1 MSKSVLIANVSSAEV
16 SLEPMPANCVVDG
29 TPKSGSQMLGKSHD
43 GNSII
48 WVWECTLGSFVW
60 HYNEDETVYIIAG
73 EVFVSTK
80 GGEEMRL
87 GQGDMGF
94 FPGGTV
100 YTWRVTD
107 PIKKFAITRKDLPRP
122 LGFVV
127 RVGHKLVR
135 MLGLRG
141 QSSL

>member
-1 MSKSVLIANVSSAEV
+1 MSKSVLVAKVGPAET
-16 SLEPMPANCVVDG
+16 SLVPMPADCVVDG
-29 TPKSGSQMLGKSHD
+29 APKSRAKMLGKSRD
-43 GNSII
+43 GNSMI
-48 WVWECTLGSFVW
+48 WVWECTVGSFVW
-60 HYNEDETVYIIAG
+60 HYNEDETVYIISG

-80 GGEEMRL
+80 GGEETRL

-94 FPGGTV
+94 FPGGSV
-100 YTWRVTD
+100 YIWRVTD
-107 PIKKFAITRKDLPRP
+107 PVRKFAITRKDLPIP

-135 MLGLRG
+135 MLGLRS